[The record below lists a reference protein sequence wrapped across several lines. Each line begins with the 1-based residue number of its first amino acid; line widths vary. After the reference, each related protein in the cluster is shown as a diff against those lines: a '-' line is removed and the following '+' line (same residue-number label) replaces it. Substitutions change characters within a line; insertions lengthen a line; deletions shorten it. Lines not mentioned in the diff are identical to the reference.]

1 MKKRRK
7 SSIIPVCA
15 TILGLLSL
23 LTIGLICFPYFVNL
37 KSDFT
42 DKTKPHKSREAQTP
56 EELLTEYIRL
66 LNGQEYKKMYSLLQD
81 DSKNTIT
88 EADFIL
94 RNQNIYEGI
103 EARNIHAEITGTTA
117 EEPSDVNVSYK
128 ISFDSVAGSIQFEN
142 LARFTRTDTAGYA
155 LEWDDS
161 QIFPELTSEDKVKV
175 FVKKAKRGEIFDR
188 NGILLAGEGV
198 ASSIGL
204 VPGKMSEEP
213 ANDIK
218 KMAKLLK
225 LSPEDINK
233 RRKASWVRDDS
244 LVPVKTIRKYEEAD
258 LLAQAPDSGALET
271 EKLKKA
277 LLKIPGVM
285 ISDVKVRYYPLGEKA
300 SHLTGYVQSI
310 TAEDLKKHPNEG
322 YTSSSVI
329 GRTGLESL
337 YEKEL
342 KGQNG
347 YEIVITDS
355 KGNTKS
361 TLASSPQENGK
372 DIYLTI
378 DSALQAELYDQFKED
393 KSCSVAMNPLT
404 GEVLAL
410 VSTPSF
416 DSNDFILGISNDKWN
431 QLNKDKAKPL
441 YNRFRQVWCPGSS
454 FKPVIAAIGL
464 TAGAIDPE
472 EDFGNVGLRWQKD
485 TSWGNYFVTTL
496 HSYNNV
502 NLENALIHSDNI
514 YFAKAALKIGAP
526 KLEEGLSQLGFSE
539 TLPFDITM
547 SSSQYSNT
555 KTIDTEIQLA
565 DTGYGQGQVLVNP
578 LHLAC
583 LYSAFLNQ
591 GNILKPCLLYQ
602 EKPKTGMWLPD
613 AFSRETA
620 ERIKNALIKTVDN
633 SAGTAHAAHRK
644 DIVLGAKTG
653 TAEIKLSK
661 SDTTGTELGWLA
673 VFTAD
678 SQAEKPL
685 LLVSMAEDV
694 KLRGGSSYVI
704 KKVNP
709 VLDSYLSDLP

>member
-15 TILGLLSL
+15 AILGLLSL

-37 KSDFT
+37 ESDFT

-66 LNGQEYKKMYSLLQD
+66 LNRHEYKKMYSLLQD

-88 EADFIL
+88 EADFII

-103 EARNIHAEITGTTA
+103 EARNIRAEITGTTA

-142 LARFTRTDTAGYA
+142 LARFTRTDTGEYA
-155 LEWDDS
+155 LDWDDS
-161 QIFPELTSEDKVKV
+161 QIFPELTSEGKVKV
-175 FVKKAKRGEIFDR
+175 IVKKAKRGEIFDR

-204 VPGKMSEEP
+204 VPGKMSEEL

-218 KMAKLLK
+218 KLAKLLK

-233 RRKASWVRDDS
+233 KRKASWVRDDS

-258 LLAQAPDSGALET
+258 LLAQAPDSGTLET

-300 SHLTGYVQSI
+300 SHLTGYVQAI

-347 YEIVITDS
+347 YDIVITDS
-355 KGNTKS
+355 EGAAKS

-378 DSALQAELYDQFKED
+378 DSALQAKLYDQFKED
-393 KSCSVAMNPLT
+393 KSCSVAMNPFT

-416 DSNDFILGISNDKWN
+416 DSNDFILGISKDKWD
-431 QLNKDKAKPL
+431 LMNKDKAKPL

-464 TAGAIDPE
+464 TEGAIDPE

-485 TSWGNYFVTTL
+485 SGWGNYFVTTL
-496 HSYNNV
+496 HSYDNV

-539 TLPFDITM
+539 TFPFDIRM

-602 EKPKTGMWLPD
+602 EKPKTEMWLPD

>member
-15 TILGLLSL
+15 AVLGLLSL
-23 LTIGLICFPYFVNL
+23 LTIGLICFPYFVHL
-37 KSDFT
+37 KSDIT
-42 DKTKPHKSREAQTP
+42 DKAKPHKSREAQTP
-56 EELLTEYIRL
+56 EELLTEYISL
-66 LNGQEYKKMYSLLQD
+66 LNRHEYKKMYSLLQD
-81 DSKNTIT
+81 DSKNAIT
-88 EADFIL
+88 EEDFIL
-94 RNQNIYEGI
+94 RNKNIYEGI
-103 EARNIHAEITGTTA
+103 EAKNIHADITGTTA
-117 EEPSDVNVSYK
+117 EKPSDVSVSYK

-142 LARFTRTDTAGYA
+142 LARFTGTGTEGYA
-155 LEWDDS
+155 LDWDDS

-175 FVKKAKRGEIFDR
+175 IVKKAKRGEIFDR

-218 KMAKLLK
+218 KLAKLLK

-233 RRKASWVRDDS
+233 KRKASWVKEDS
-244 LVPVKTIRKYEEAD
+244 LVPVKTIRKYEKEE
-258 LLAQAPDSGALET
+258 LLVQAPDSGALET
-271 EKLKKA
+271 EKLKKT

-300 SHLTGYVQSI
+300 SHLTGYVQAI
-310 TAEDLKKHPNEG
+310 TAEDLEKHPNEG

-347 YEIVITDS
+347 YDIVITDS
-355 KGNTKS
+355 EGAAKS
-361 TLASSPQENGK
+361 TLASSPHENGK

-393 KSCSVAMNPLT
+393 KSCSVAMNPFT

-416 DSNDFILGISNDKWN
+416 DSNDFILGISKDKWDL
-431 QLNKDKAKPL
+431 LNKDKAKPL

-464 TAGAIDPE
+464 TEGAIDPE

-485 TSWGNYFVTTL
+485 AGWGNYFVTTL

-526 KLEEGLSQLGFSE
+526 GLEEGLSLLGFSE
-539 TLPFDITM
+539 TLPFDIRM
-547 SSSQYSNT
+547 SSSQYSNS

-591 GNILKPCLLYQ
+591 GNIIKPCLLYQ
-602 EKPKTGMWLPD
+602 EKPKTEMWLPD

-644 DIVLGAKTG
+644 NIVLGAKTG

-685 LLVSMAEDV
+685 LLVSMTEDV

>member
-15 TILGLLSL
+15 AVLGLLSL
-23 LTIGLICFPYFVNL
+23 LTIGLICFPYFVHL
-37 KSDFT
+37 KSDISE
-42 DKTKPHKSREAQTP
+42 KAKSHKSREAQTP
-56 EELLTEYIRL
+56 EELLTEYISL
-66 LNGQEYKKMYSLLQD
+66 LNRHEYKKMYSLLHKD
-81 DSKNTIT
+81 NKNTIT
-88 EADFIL
+88 EADFIS

-103 EARNIHAEITGTTA
+103 EARNIQAEIIGTTA
-117 EEPSDVNVSYK
+117 EEPTHVNVSYK
-128 ISFDSVAGSIQFEN
+128 ISFDSVAGNLQFEN
-142 LARFTRTDTAGYA
+142 LARFTGTDTAGYA
-155 LEWDDS
+155 LDWDDS
-161 QIFPELTSEDKVKV
+161 QIFPELTSDDKVKV
-175 FVKKAKRGEIFDR
+175 IVKKAKRGEIFDR

-198 ASSIGL
+198 AASVGL
-204 VPGKMSEEP
+204 VPGKMSEAP
-213 ANDIK
+213 AEDIK
-218 KMAKLLK
+218 KLAKLLN
-225 LSPEDINK
+225 LSAEDINK
-233 RRKASWVRDDS
+233 KRNASWVRDDS
-244 LVPVKTIRKYEEAD
+244 LVPIKTIKKYDETD
-258 LLAQAPDSGALET
+258 LLAQAPDSGALEA

-347 YEIVITDS
+347 YDIVITDS
-355 KGNTKS
+355 DGAAKS
-361 TLASSPQENGK
+361 TLASSPHENGK
-372 DIYLTI
+372 DIHLTI
-378 DSALQAELYDQFKED
+378 DSALQAKLYDQFKED
-393 KSCSVAMNPLT
+393 KSCSVAMNPFT

-416 DSNDFILGISNDKWN
+416 NSNDFILGISKDKWEL
-431 QLNKDKAKPL
+431 LNTDKTKPL

-454 FKPVIAAIGL
+454 FKPVIAAVGL
-464 TAGAIDPE
+464 MAGSIDPE

-502 NLENALIHSDNI
+502 ILENALIHSDNI
-514 YFAKAALKIGAP
+514 YFAKAALKIGATR
-526 KLEEGLSQLGFSE
+526 LEEGLSLLGFSE
-539 TLPFDITM
+539 PLPFDIRM

-565 DTGYGQGQVLVNP
+565 DTGYGQGQVLINP

-591 GNILKPCLLYQ
+591 GNIIKPCLLYR
-602 EKPKTGMWLPD
+602 EKPKPEVWLPD

-644 DIVLGAKTG
+644 NIVLGAKTG

-661 SDTTGTELGWLA
+661 SDTTGTELGWFA

-678 SQAEKPL
+678 IRAEKPL
-685 LLVSMAEDV
+685 LLVSMTEDV

-709 VLDSYLSDLP
+709 VLDSYLSALP

>member
-15 TILGLLSL
+15 AVLGLLSL

-37 KSDFT
+37 KSDIT

-66 LNGQEYKKMYSLLQD
+66 LNGQEYKKMYTLLQD

-233 RRKASWVRDDS
+233 KRKASWVRNDS

-347 YEIVITDS
+347 YDIVITDS
-355 KGNTKS
+355 EGNTKS

-378 DSALQAELYDQFKED
+378 DSALQSKLYDQFKED

-485 TSWGNYFVTTL
+485 SGWGNYFVTTL

-602 EKPKTGMWLPD
+602 EKPKTEMWLPD

>member
-15 TILGLLSL
+15 AVLGLLSL

-37 KSDFT
+37 KSDIT

-66 LNGQEYKKMYSLLQD
+66 LNGQEYKKMYTLLQD

-233 RRKASWVRDDS
+233 KRKASWVRNDS

-310 TAEDLKKHPNEG
+310 TAEDLKKYPNEG

-347 YEIVITDS
+347 YDIVITDS
-355 KGNTKS
+355 EGNTKS

-378 DSALQAELYDQFKED
+378 DSALQSKLYDQFKED

-485 TSWGNYFVTTL
+485 SGWGNYFVTTL

-602 EKPKTGMWLPD
+602 EKPKTEMWLPD

>member
-15 TILGLLSL
+15 AVLGLLSL
-23 LTIGLICFPYFVNL
+23 LTIGLICFPYFAHL
-37 KSDFT
+37 KSDIT
-42 DKTKPHKSREAQTP
+42 DKTKPHKSRVAQTP

-66 LNGQEYKKMYSLLQD
+66 LNRHEYKKMYSLLQD
-81 DSKNTIT
+81 DSKNAIT

-347 YEIVITDS
+347 YDIVITDS
-355 KGNTKS
+355 EGNTKS

-372 DIYLTI
+372 DIYITI
-378 DSALQAELYDQFKED
+378 DSALQAKLYDQFKED

-485 TSWGNYFVTTL
+485 SSWGNYFVTTL

-602 EKPKTGMWLPD
+602 EKPKTEMWLPD

-685 LLVSMAEDV
+685 LLISMAEDV